1 MKRFKL
7 PFPYYYAILGGIL
20 FVIIAT
26 VRSYFT
32 LIYWNELEMERLKRY
47 FIVHV
52 MNYVLWGFLAPVV
65 YYLVKKYRIYA
76 PASASEKIKALV
88 VSFLMAA
95 SHEVLSNVLYIVP
108 AHYLGF
114 EEFTQKT
121 CDHLIKATPSA
132 LVSRFIEYWII
143 YAFFTAIDFQ
153 IRFRK
158 KQREFVEMEKQL
170 SQAEMK
176 ALKSQLQPHFLFNTL
191 NTISALMEFNIS
203 GAQKIVSNLGGLL
216 RKVLDGNKQN
226 FTPLSEEID
235 FIRNYLNIE
244 QVRFSDRLEVKYN
257 IEEGVLNTP
266 VPNLLLQPLVEN
278 AIKHGFSNQTG
289 SGVIEVMAKKLP
301 DGNVQLIVKD
311 DGAGTDTPEKD
322 LLKSGIGLHNVKD
335 RLELIYKDNCK
346 FEIKAQKDV
355 GFEVLIT
362 IPGKKLSKKEN

>member
-26 VRSYFT
+26 LKSYFQ
-32 LIYWNELEMERLKRY
+32 LVYWNEFDLERLKKH

-52 MNYVLWGFLAPVV
+52 LNYVLWGLLAPIV
-65 YYLVKKYRIYA
+65 YYLVKKYRIYT
-76 PASASEKIKALV
+76 PASFSEKIKAIV
-88 VSFLMAA
+88 VSFLMAS
-95 SHEVLSNVLYIVP
+95 SHEILSNLVYLVP

-114 EEFTQKT
+114 EPFTNET
-121 CDHLIKATPSA
+121 CKYLVRAMPSA

-153 IRFRK
+153 KQFRD
-158 KQREFVEMEKQL
+158 KQLELVELEKQL
-170 SQAEMK
+170 SQAEMQ

-191 NTISALMEFNIS
+191 NTISALMEFNIK

-216 RKVLDGNKQN
+216 RKVLDSNKEN
-226 FTPLSEEID
+226 FTPLNEEID

-244 QVRFSDRLEVKYN
+244 QVRFSDRLEVRYD
-257 IEEGVLNTP
+257 IQEGVLNTP

-289 SGVIEVMAKKLP
+289 KGIIEVSAKKL
-301 DGNVQLIVKD
+301 DEEYIQLIVKD
-311 DGAGTDTPEKD
+311 DGIGSQRPESE
-322 LLKSGIGLHNVKD
+322 LINAGIGLKNVKD
-335 RLELIYKDNCK
+335 RLNLIYKSDYK
-346 FEIKAQKDV
+346 FEIRTALSK
-355 GFEVLIT
+355 GFEVIIS
-362 IPGKKLSKKEN
+362 IPVKGRS